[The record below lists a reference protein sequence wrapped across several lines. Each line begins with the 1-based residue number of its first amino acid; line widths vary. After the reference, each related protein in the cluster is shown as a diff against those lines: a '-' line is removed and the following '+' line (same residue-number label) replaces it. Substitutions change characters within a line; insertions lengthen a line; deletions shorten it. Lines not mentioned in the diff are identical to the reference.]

1 MIYGICG
8 ASGSGKTTLAKAVAD
23 LMCIKFVPTSVTEM
37 AKKAGFEAVGRMS
50 LPERFTLQLHLFDQF
65 EELLNG
71 ITGPAILDRTPLDMI
86 GYLHGEIG
94 MHSRNLL
101 MPEEIEMAAE
111 YVADCQRMTARYFD
125 GVFFTSILPTY
136 EEADTRPGFNPA
148 YQQHVQLVIAGALA
162 TSSENIQAT
171 MLMTTD
177 LQQRL
182 DIVTHEIAERL
193 DEIDVQK
200 RTSRHI
206 H

>member
-23 LMCIKFVPTSVTEM
+23 MMCIEFVPTSITNM
-37 AKKAGFEAVGRMS
+37 AKKAGFDAIERMS
-50 LPERFTLQLHLFDQF
+50 LSERLSLQLHLFDQF
-65 EELLNG
+65 GELLNK

-94 MHSRNLL
+94 MHSRGVLTDADL
-101 MPEEIEMAAE
+101 EIAAD
-111 YVADCQRMTARYFD
+111 YVSDCQRLTAKHFD

-136 EEADTRPGFNPA
+136 EEAATRPSYNPA
-148 YQQHVQLVIAGALA
+148 YQRHVQLVIAGALA
-162 TSSENIQAT
+162 TPAESLRAT

-177 LQQRL
+177 LQQRIE
-182 DIVTHEIAERL
+182 IVSNEIAERL
-193 DEIDVQK
+193 DEIEQAK
-200 RTSRHI
+200 RSSRHI